1 MRILFLSLLLSINLL
16 LLSQSYNVSLT
27 ISGIES
33 VEGTINIGLF
43 NDEDNFPKSGGEIQ
57 VYTIKVNGL
66 EESIVMD
73 KLTAGDYAISLYHD
87 RNADKVCNRNFIGI
101 PKEGYGFSNNF
112 KPLFRAPRFEDCL
125 FTVQSDTNIVIRLIN

>member
-1 MRILFLSLLLSINLL
+1 MRILFLSFLLSINLI
-16 LLSQSYNVSLT
+16 LLSQTYNVGLT
-27 ISGIES
+27 VTGIES

-57 VYTIKVNGL
+57 VYTIQVNGL

-101 PKEGYGFSNNF
+101 PKEDYGFSNNF
-112 KPLFRAPRFEDCL
+112 RPLFRVPRFEDCF
-125 FTVQSDTNIVIRLIN
+125 FTVKSDTSIIIRLIN